1 MKLNIFKTLALG
13 VLVMGFTACEKDYNK
28 ADYDR
33 PLPESTPL
41 PQVATGTAGAFAE
54 TAIVDA
60 SITPVEGMNIQSWGL
75 LVGAN
80 ENLTLSSASIML
92 EGDADKTS
100 QTFAVSGLTD
110 KTQYYYCTYATNGVD
125 VAYSEIATF
134 TTNGDGWE
142 TAEAYVGFTTAEEA
156 DAYLP
161 YRAILDA
168 THSSAAPF
176 TSVTMFNIYQVVF
189 GQEVPDF
196 YGVVSSLFDPLAL
209 FNEVSVAQNTNGVM
223 NVAGFKMDFTGMY
236 FPKVYF
242 DVEMMQN
249 FFGETTYPGHF
260 DMYVSN
266 TPIETLE
273 DLEAA
278 VKIGSSKDE
287 GSAQELY
294 VTNMYTSSA
303 DPIYGEIPMDYWGE
317 TYVYIL
323 NTASASA
330 QFSELNFGIV
340 IYGYGLEATVA
351 KSAE

>member
-54 TAIVDA
+54 TAIIDA

-80 ENLTLSSASIML
+80 ENLTLSSAAIML
-92 EGDADKTS
+92 EGDADQTS

-142 TAEAYVGFTTAEEA
+142 TAEAYVGFATAEEA

-168 THSSAAPF
+168 SHSSAFGF
-176 TSVTMFNIYQVVF
+176 TTVSMFALYE
-189 GQEVPDF
+189 QEF
-196 YGVVSSLFDPLAL
+196 YGVASTLFEPNML
-209 FNEVSVAQNTNGVM
+209 FNELTPKQATITVTNA
-223 NVAGFKMDFTGMY
+223 AGFKMDFTGMY

-242 DVEMMQN
+242 DVEMMQA
-249 FFGETTYPGHF
+249 FFGATDYPGHF

-294 VTNMYTSSA
+294 VTNMYTSST
-303 DPIYGEIPMDYWGE
+303 DPIYGEIPMEYWGE
-317 TYVYIL
+317 AYVYIV
-323 NTASASA
+323 NAAVYDA
-330 QFSELNFGIV
+330 AYGDPNFGIV
-340 IYGYGLEATVA
+340 IYGYGLEASVA